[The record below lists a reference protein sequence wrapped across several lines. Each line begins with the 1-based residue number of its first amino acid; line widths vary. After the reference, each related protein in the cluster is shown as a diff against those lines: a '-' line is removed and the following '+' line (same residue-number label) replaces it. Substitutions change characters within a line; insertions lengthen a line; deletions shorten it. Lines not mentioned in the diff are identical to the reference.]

1 MKYLL
6 MLILALG
13 SFAAVPAYAG
23 CADKCSTKLEKPP
36 KKCEKAHTARAL
48 QGCATAA
55 QQGFY
60 ACQSKCARGT
70 GVDAEMAPVSRRAKK
85 KANEYTNH
93 INARCL
99 AQWGDN
105 YRMQKYCRKK
115 QLKAFGWIVAHIKRY
130 KLDQEAHQK
139 GPHFKITSHCWT
151 QWTDQW
157 KGNWPMIKYC
167 IEKQEAAYKSLN

>member
-85 KANEYTNH
+85 KANEY
-93 INARCL
+93 I
-99 AQWGDN
+99 
-105 YRMQKYCRKK
+105 
-115 QLKAFGWIVAHIKRY
+115 GWIVAHIKRY